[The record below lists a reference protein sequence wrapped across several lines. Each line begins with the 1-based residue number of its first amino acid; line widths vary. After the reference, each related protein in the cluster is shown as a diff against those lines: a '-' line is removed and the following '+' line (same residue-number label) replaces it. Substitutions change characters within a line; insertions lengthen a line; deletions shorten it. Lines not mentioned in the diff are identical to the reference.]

1 MDGLLDQLK
10 NEVVSYLIYLINI
23 WGFLQD
29 STVVVFFMHFCVEG
43 NATQALM
50 IIYFF

>member
-29 STVVVFFMHFCVEG
+29 STVVIFFKHLFVEG
-43 NATQALM
+43 NATRA
-50 IIYFF
+50 

>member
-10 NEVVSYLIYLINI
+10 NEVVSYLIYLLNI

-29 STVVVFFMHFCVEG
+29 STAVVFLCIFV
-43 NATQALM
+43 
-50 IIYFF
+50 